1 MRQPNVTDATCAIKV
16 GYRNCPAVRRRLASP
31 YHAKH
36 RKIAAIE
43 TGHLIKAPRVVPVSD
58 GTMILSVLHRTTYR
72 YRRKV
77 SFGEHRLMFR
87 PRDSH
92 DLRLLDTSLLLRPAA
107 SVRWLHD
114 VFGNSVA
121 IARFA
126 TEADELMLESS
137 FRVKHYPIEAQEIE
151 LEPYAQRY
159 PFSYPEDELPDL
171 RPCNERHYPD
181 PRDRVGAW
189 AREMLDGR
197 GEADTLDLLM
207 AMTRRIRDEF
217 SYSRRGEVGT
227 RAPTRTLELHEGT
240 CRDYALL
247 MMEAVRSLGFATRF
261 VTGYLYDESLVEGT
275 SSLVGG
281 GETHAWLQVYL
292 PGAGWVE
299 FDPTNALIAGRN
311 LIRVAVARDPSQA
324 IPLSGTYFG
333 LREDDL
339 GMTVDVQVSAEPA
352 PG

>member
-1 MRQPNVTDATCAIKV
+1 VAAASGGAT
-16 GYRNCPAVRRRLASP
+16 
-31 YHAKH
+31 
-36 RKIAAIE
+36 
-43 TGHLIKAPRVVPVSD
+43 
-58 GTMILSVLHRTTYR
+58 ILTVLHRTSYR

-92 DLRLLDTSLLLRPAA
+92 DLRLLGTSLLIRPAA
-107 SVRWLHD
+107 TVRWLHD

-121 IARFA
+121 IARFT
-126 TEADELMLESS
+126 TEADELVLEST
-137 FRVKHYPIEAQEIE
+137 FRVQHYPIEAQEIE

-159 PFSYPEDELPDL
+159 PFNYALEELPDL
-171 RPCNERHYPD
+171 SLCIDRHYPD
-181 PRDRVGAW
+181 EGDSVHAW
-189 AREMLDGR
+189 AREMLDER

-217 SYSRRGEVGT
+217 NYMRRGEAGT
-227 RAPTRTLELHEGT
+227 RLPARTLELRSGT

-247 MMEAVRSLGFATRF
+247 MMEAVRSLGLAARF
-261 VTGYLYDESLVEGT
+261 VTGYLYDESLIEGT
-275 SSLVGG
+275 SGLVGG

-324 IPLSGTYFG
+324 IPLNGTYFG

-339 GMTVDVQVSAEPA
+339 GMTIEVKVSAEP
-352 PG
+352 PSG